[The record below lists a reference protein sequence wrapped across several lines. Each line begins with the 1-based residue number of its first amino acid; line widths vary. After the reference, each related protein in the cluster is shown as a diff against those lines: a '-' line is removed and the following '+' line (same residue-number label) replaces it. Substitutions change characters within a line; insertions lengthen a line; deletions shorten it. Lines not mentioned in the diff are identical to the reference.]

1 MFFCYKNSFKEGED
15 MSIGVIFGKFYPI
28 HLGHIHFIQEISS
41 IIDKLYVVVCTDAL
55 RDEKLFLESSM
66 NSHLSNELRI
76 KFVSDSFNCQENIEI
91 LHLKEDGI
99 TSYPDGWQSW
109 SDRVKELFKSKDIY
123 FDTVFCNE
131 LQDVDNYYKYFN
143 DIKDLNVLTLDLE
156 RQEFNVSATKI
167 RNNPYQYWEYIPLR
181 ERSFFSIKI
190 GIFSKDSTK
199 RGLFIEKL
207 SNYYNSHA
215 YEYEDFLT
223 NKIAINSIINATK
236 IIFFSLTKYISEE
249 DKSIREN
256 DEIQRKQGVFDLTI
270 NLDEIKCDEKKM
282 YEELILKIN
291 MRFGNKVLTN
301 R

>member
-1 MFFCYKNSFKEGED
+1 MGV
-15 MSIGVIFGKFYPI
+15 GVIFGKFYPI

-41 IIDKLYVVVCTDAL
+41 IVDKLYVVVCTDAL
-55 RDEKLFLESSM
+55 RDEKLFLESTM